1 MMLAAFSVQG
11 QVLIRVQIGNSIAQ
25 VANGSTVA
33 VPSTGVNQP
42 RDTTATITYTG
53 TGTLAFP
60 QSPAILGAQ
69 DFTLIDPPA
78 PNVVLT
84 PNQSLG
90 VKIRFLPSSSQLA
103 LAELDYPFVETIPAV
118 APQLPQSRSGLIV
131 VGLGGTVPEYSLNYS
146 LPVDGNVVALPAGGT
161 LPFTQTIVNGNTLAT
176 LVLVNRGSGTGQV
189 TSVSIA
195 GDAFSLASLPLV
207 PSYIASGATYQFQVR
222 YHPRQSGSDA
232 GTLTLSFDG
241 GASYTVKL
249 AGQAIASYLS
259 YELLPDGGASQ
270 PIVPN
275 QILVLPS
282 TAVGSRTTSFIR
294 IRNTSSLDI
303 SVSGIAVSGSSFTL
317 DNLPFLPLVLAPGD
331 AQIFSLIFAPAQA
344 GRQTGRLRIGGDSF
358 DLAAEGLGPVLTY
371 SYRNPAGAI
380 PVQPLGSV
388 IFPGAQVGGTATVDF
403 TLKNTGTAPAPL
415 ISVGIVSDG
424 KTVFTL
430 SGLPTMPRAVAPEES
445 VTFSIV
451 FAPLADGQ
459 SGASLRV
466 NTDAFVLVGVGSRP
480 APLPDYTIQGPT
492 SVQAFEQ
499 PSAGVTLASTYP
511 VTLVGT
517 LTLSAESDSFVADP
531 SVLFST
537 GSRTATFRIPAG
549 TTRAVFSNGATE
561 IRYQTGSVAGTIT
574 LTPSFASE
582 GGMDLTP
589 GNPKTLRATL
599 AASAPKLVNLSVDSR
614 TANGFTLQATG
625 YTTTRSLTKATV
637 SFKGKTGYNF
647 SGTTF
652 SFDLTSS
659 SFLWFTSQA
668 SAAFGGQFNVQLP
681 FALSTSDRATDA
693 LPPIQAIESVTVT
706 LSNEKGASSSVTVL
720 VQ

>member
-1 MMLAAFSVQG
+1 
-11 QVLIRVQIGNSIAQ
+11 
-25 VANGSTVA
+25 
-33 VPSTGVNQP
+33 
-42 RDTTATITYTG
+42 
-53 TGTLAFP
+53 
-60 QSPAILGAQ
+60 
-69 DFTLIDPPA
+69 
-78 PNVVLT
+78 
-84 PNQSLG
+84 
-90 VKIRFLPSSSQLA
+90 
-103 LAELDYPFVETIPAV
+103 
-118 APQLPQSRSGLIV
+118 
-131 VGLGGTVPEYSLNYS
+131 
-146 LPVDGNVVALPAGGT
+146 
-161 LPFTQTIVNGNTLAT
+161 
-176 LVLVNRGSGTGQV
+176 
-189 TSVSIA
+189 
-195 GDAFSLASLPLV
+195 
-207 PSYIASGATYQFQVR
+207 
-222 YHPRQSGSDA
+222 
-232 GTLTLSFDG
+232 
-241 GASYTVKL
+241 
-249 AGQAIASYLS
+249 
-259 YELLPDGGASQ
+259 
-270 PIVPN
+270 
-275 QILVLPS
+275 
-282 TAVGSRTTSFIR
+282 
-294 IRNTSSLDI
+294 
-303 SVSGIAVSGSSFTL
+303 
-317 DNLPFLPLVLAPGD
+317 
-331 AQIFSLIFAPAQA
+331 
-344 GRQTGRLRIGGDSF
+344 
-358 DLAAEGLGPVLTY
+358 
-371 SYRNPAGAI
+371 
-380 PVQPLGSV
+380 
-388 IFPGAQVGGTATVDF
+388 
-403 TLKNTGTAPAPL
+403 
-415 ISVGIVSDG
+415 
-424 KTVFTL
+424 
-430 SGLPTMPRAVAPEES
+430 
-445 VTFSIV
+445 
-451 FAPLADGQ
+451 
-459 SGASLRV
+459 
-466 NTDAFVLVGVGSRP
+466 
-480 APLPDYTIQGPT
+480 
-492 SVQAFEQ
+492 
-499 PSAGVTLASTYP
+499 